1 MFQDLTLL
9 ALASI
14 AILGGAA
21 ATDRRAVEALSA
33 RLLASHSA
41 TAVLQEICDRR
52 APGER
57 VRAEQLPP
65 DAAAPDWV
73 RQALDAPADA
83 IRHRRV
89 RLMCGP
95 EVLSVADN
103 WFLPGRLTAE
113 MNATLEGTQ
122 TPFGVA
128 VRSLDYRR
136 RTLSVRYLDGGS
148 GVLEHKAV
156 LVADDRPF
164 SLVLETYAAAA
175 VR

>member
-9 ALASI
+9 ALASF

-21 ATDRRAVEALSA
+21 TTDRRAVEALSA

-57 VRAEQLPP
+57 VRAERLPP
-65 DAAAPDWV
+65 GPEAPAWV
-73 RQALDAPADA
+73 REALAASGEA

-103 WFLPGRLTAE
+103 WFVPGRLTPE
-113 MNATLEGTQ
+113 MNATLETTD

-136 RTLSVRYLDGGS
+136 RTLSVCYLDDGA

-156 LVADDRPF
+156 LVADGVPF
-164 SLVLETYAAAA
+164 SLVLETYAAVA
-175 VR
+175 VL

>member
-9 ALASI
+9 VLASF

-21 ATDRRAVEALSA
+21 TADRRAAEALSA

-65 DAAAPDWV
+65 DPEAPDWV
-73 RQALDAPADA
+73 REALDAPADA

-103 WFLPGRLTAE
+103 WFLPGRLTPE

-136 RTLSVRYLDGGS
+136 RTLSVRYLDDGS

-156 LVADDRPF
+156 LVADGRPF